1 MRYLFFLAGLGLIA
15 TSLAAPFLLP
25 YPYVWGAPILALLG
39 GITGWLSRRAINKHN
54 RIQRRKAMTKRTGE
68 NEKVL
73 PPRKILPKK
82 KSRLE

>member
-1 MRYLFFLAGLGLIA
+1 MRYLFFLVGLGLIA
-15 TSLAAPFLLP
+15 ASLAAPFLLP
-25 YPYVWGAPILALLG
+25 NPYIWGAPILTLLG
-39 GITGWLSRRAINKHN
+39 AIIGWASKRTINKHN